1 MFLKKLYVLSLI
13 WKFLPQRRGDAG
25 DNREDGKD
33 IFIYCI
39 KQIAIN
45 QTLAVTPASPRL
57 RGKKSETNKI

>member
-33 IFIYCI
+33 IFLYCI

-45 QTLAVTPASPRL
+45 KTLAVTPAKAGVAGSIL
-57 RGKKSETNKI
+57 F